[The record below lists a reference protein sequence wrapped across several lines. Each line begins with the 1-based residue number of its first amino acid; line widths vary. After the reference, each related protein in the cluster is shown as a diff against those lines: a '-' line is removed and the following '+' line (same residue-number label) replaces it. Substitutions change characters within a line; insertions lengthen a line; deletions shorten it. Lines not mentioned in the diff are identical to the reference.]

1 MFSKIPTYNSP
12 QTKSQDLYSRKIK
25 KIFISLFQFLLSYT
39 IGGDIN
45 FSVNDMMYVQEL
57 ICLFFKRILLM
68 QYCLNY
74 NIIQIQLDKL
84 VIIFMHPGFSIPLF
98 FSLGNALQ
106 RIIELII
113 AHTVLS
119 SRRRFF
125 GSYMEV
131 LTLLL
136 EFPSVIITNPFRDL
150 Q

>member
-136 EFPSVIITNPFRDL
+136 EFPSVIITKPIS
-150 Q
+150 